1 MVNTGIN
8 YRTDTP
14 KWVLRETVAHSFV
27 MVVVV
32 VIYYYH
38 SHSGKCH
45 KIFLL
50 TFPFLIHPA
59 ACIVRIT
66 QQALTR
72 SLTHSHTLP
81 SRSSLS
87 PSRSKYVAA
96 ITRGTVVFFSLL
108 RPPYRTV
115 PQQKKSTTKR
125 LTGPE
130 ITSTG
135 ITTIF
140 LPFHSRAT
148 EDTGSPSTAIFK
160 GAKGGRGGFSSI
172 IAAWTFRKLV

>member
-14 KWVLRETVAHSFV
+14 QWVLRETVAHSFV

-66 QQALTR
+66 HPASTHSLAH
-72 SLTHSHTLP
+72 SLTHSPFAFLP
-81 SRSSLS
+81 LSLS
-87 PSRSKYVAA
+87 FKICCCYHTWYGS
-96 ITRGTVVFFSLL
+96 FFFTATTTI
-108 RPPYRTV
+108 PYRAST
-115 PQQKKSTTKR
+115 KKFNNKAVNRT
-125 LTGPE
+125 
-130 ITSTG
+130 
-135 ITTIF
+135 
-140 LPFHSRAT
+140 
-148 EDTGSPSTAIFK
+148 
-160 GAKGGRGGFSSI
+160 
-172 IAAWTFRKLV
+172 